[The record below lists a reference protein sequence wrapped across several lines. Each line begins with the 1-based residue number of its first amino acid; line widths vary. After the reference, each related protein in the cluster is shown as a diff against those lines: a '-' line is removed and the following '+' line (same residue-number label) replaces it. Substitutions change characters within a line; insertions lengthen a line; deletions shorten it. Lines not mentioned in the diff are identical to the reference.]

1 MATNIEMNLYNGSS
15 YTVLYPKTST
25 SNLEGTLSS
34 SQLPSSISASKIS
47 GILSV
52 GNGGTGNTSLSGL
65 ATDLSGYLNTGVS
78 QTTVENLITT
88 NCISLV
94 FTKNVSI
101 TTSYTTLIGYD
112 LIWKYLSFVVIQ
124 AKFPGNDIMLK
135 NGSVEVGLS
144 ARYTNTFTKI
154 SDGSFGLFQSDGT
167 LKTFIKETTQVKLTT
182 TGETSSM
189 VVIRLYGPSTYW
201 DNN

>member
-15 YTVLYPKTST
+15 YTTLYPKTST

-34 SQLPSSISASKIS
+34 SQLPSSIPAGNIS

-65 ATDLSGYLNTGVS
+65 ATDLSGYIDTGVS
-78 QTTVENLITT
+78 QTIVENLITT

-124 AKFPGNDIMLK
+124 AKFPGTDITLK
-135 NGSVEVGLS
+135 NSSAEVALG
-144 ARYTNTFTKI
+144 ARYTLTFVKI
-154 SDGSFGLFQSDGT
+154 SNGNFGLFQPDGT
-167 LKTFIKETTQVKLTT
+167 LKTFINETTQVKLTT
-182 TGETSSM
+182 TGETSST
-189 VVIRLYGPSTYW
+189 VVTRLYGPSTYW
-201 DNN
+201 YNN